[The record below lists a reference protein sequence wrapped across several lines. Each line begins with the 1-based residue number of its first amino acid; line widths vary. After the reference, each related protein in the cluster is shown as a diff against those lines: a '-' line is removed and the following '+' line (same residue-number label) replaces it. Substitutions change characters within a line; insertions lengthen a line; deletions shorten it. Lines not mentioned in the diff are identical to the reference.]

1 MSNALVMESR
11 RITAHQA
18 SRAGRRLVLISS
30 NGPAV
35 AGSTPPLR
43 IVGTEP
49 RASGGFRLTDR

>member
-1 MSNALVMESR
+1 MEPR
-11 RITAHQA
+11 RITAHQE

-35 AGSTPPLR
+35 SASTPPLR

>member
-1 MSNALVMESR
+1 MEPR

-35 AGSTPPLR
+35 SSTPPLR